1 MFGDLVAQFRPPF
14 QQDNLVLEKRSM
26 KKLPLWIA
34 GVIGTAIIALVITWG
49 GLRSATE
56 RAEAERWQDHTQTV
70 LLEAQRLLSALQDV
84 ETGERGYVI
93 TEKPEYLEPY
103 DSGLRALHAGLA
115 RLTELSNDN
124 PGQLAQISAFQRVAM
139 AKIEQM
145 AKTVE
150 LVRAGDRAGAVTL
163 IEMGQGKTLM
173 DQARD
178 IIAGFTAEETHL
190 LAQRRAAAAE
200 ACERE
205 NLHIYALSAM
215 GVLALLGA
223 VAGAVSATR
232 AEARAAIEKEE
243 VKRQALARLAHA
255 QRMEALGQLAGGVA
269 HDFNNILQVVQGA
282 GRMIER
288 QPEDAEN
295 VRRLAL
301 MMSESAGRGANI
313 TRRLLTFAR
322 RADLQ
327 NEPVDA
333 GALFSSMRD
342 ILAHTLGSGVTVRT
356 HVGAGLPLALADRQQ
371 LETVLINL
379 GTNARDA
386 MDGDGELDFSAE
398 EEIVG
403 PDELGDHPAHL
414 KPGAYVR
421 FSVSDTGGGM
431 PPEVAARACEPFF
444 TTKPEGKGTGLGLAM
459 AQGFAEQSGGAL
471 KIESEPGRG
480 TTIHLWLPVAVEESF
495 TLVAGGNETLAQMLQ
510 R

>member
-1 MFGDLVAQFRPPF
+1 MR
-14 QQDNLVLEKRSM
+14 
-26 KKLPLWIA
+26 KLPLWTA
-34 GVIGTAIIALVITWG
+34 GVIGTAIIACVVIWG
-49 GLRSATE
+49 GLRSSAE
-56 RAEAERWQDHTQTV
+56 RADAERWQDHTQTV

-84 ETGERGYVI
+84 ETGERGYII
-93 TEKPEYLEPY
+93 TEKPGYLEPY
-103 DSGLRALHAGLA
+103 DNGLLAVRAGLA
-115 RLTELSNDN
+115 RLTELSSDN
-124 PGQLAQISAFQRVAM
+124 PGQQARISEFQRVST

-145 AKTVE
+145 AKTIE
-150 LVRAGDRAGAVTL
+150 LVRAGDRSGAVTI
-163 IEMGQGKTLM
+163 IETGQGKALM
-173 DQARD
+173 DQARA
-178 IIAGFTAEETHL
+178 IITAFTAEETHL
-190 LAQRRAAAAE
+190 LFQRRAAAA
-200 ACERE
+200 AASDRE
-205 NLHIYALSAM
+205 SLHIYALSTM

-232 AEARAAIEKEE
+232 AEARAAIEKEQ

-282 GRMIER
+282 GRLIER
-288 QPEDAEN
+288 QPDDAEN

-342 ILAHTLGSGVTVRT
+342 ILAHTLGSGVKVRT
-356 HVGAGLPLALADRQQ
+356 HVGASLPLALADRQQ

-386 MDGDGELDFSAE
+386 MDGDGELSFKAQ

-403 PDELGDHPAHL
+403 PGDSVAHPAHL

-421 FSVSDTGGGM
+421 LSVSDTGEGM

-471 KIESEPGRG
+471 KIESELGCG
-480 TTIHLWLPVAVEESF
+480 TTIHLWLPVVVENESPDRI
-495 TLVAGGNETLAQMLQ
+495 ASGGETLAQLL
-510 R
+510 RS